1 MQLIWLMLLVRQAG
15 SSYNQGGLILSNFT
29 ILADIKNQ
37 FLIFGLYSNSVSISC
52 NIQIYGQ
59 YRAILRTLKF
69 STAIILR
76 LEPYSTLLNK

>member
-1 MQLIWLMLLVRQAG
+1 MLLVRQAG
-15 SSYNQGGLILSNFT
+15 SSYNQGRGLILSNFT

-59 YRAILRTLKF
+59 CRAILCTLKF
-69 STAIILR
+69 STAIIRR